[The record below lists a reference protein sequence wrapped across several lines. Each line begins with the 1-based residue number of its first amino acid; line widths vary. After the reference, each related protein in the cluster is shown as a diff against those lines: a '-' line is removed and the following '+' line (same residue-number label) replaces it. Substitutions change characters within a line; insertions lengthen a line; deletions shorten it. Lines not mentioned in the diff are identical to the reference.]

1 MDEGKSGLGPPARE
15 PELTWRAVLA
25 GCLLGA
31 VLAAANVY
39 TGLKTGFI
47 DGGSI
52 TASVLAFAWFRAA
65 KRRYGA
71 LENNLTQTISGSAAV
86 MSMVVGVAGP
96 IPALALSGHVAA
108 GSAIVLWGVA
118 LGALGVLVALLL
130 RAQLVVAEALPFPTG
145 TATAE
150 VIVAMVT
157 AGGSA
162 LRRARTLLIAAVV
175 AGLIGWLRDGPLG
188 LLPQAL
194 LLPISV
200 AGVSAQTLSLGVS
213 ISPLLLSTGLLI
225 GLRAAASMLVGSLL
239 GWALIAPLLLARGIV
254 LEAEHAK
261 LLDWLM
267 WPGAALMLSSSL
279 TSLGLEWSSLVRG
292 LSDLSSLARGGAAPL
307 DRAPATRAS
316 PASATGVE
324 TAPGERAARGIARPL
339 FALTLLS
346 VLVVVLVARSAF
358 GLSPL
363 TTLLALALALVLS
376 SVCARSAGE
385 TDVAPV
391 GAMGGVTQLV
401 FGGSGNVASIASGAV
416 VSAAASQTAQT
427 LWAFKS
433 GLRLGASLKAQ
444 LLGQLLGVGVGAL
457 VVVPTYEVVAS
468 VYGIGT
474 EKMPAP
480 GVLSWKA
487 TADAVQGGLAALPT
501 HAATAALIACAV
513 GVVLTLLARTKLE
526 RWLPSPIA
534 MGIGFLTP
542 ASLSAAVFVGGLALV
557 WLQARRP
564 AWCEEHVSSLAGGAI
579 AGESLF
585 AVALAALIATG
596 VLGG

>member
-1 MDEGKSGLGPPARE
+1 MDEGKSGLGPPGRE

-108 GSAIVLWGVA
+108 GSAIVVWGVA

-130 RAQLVVAEALPFPTG
+130 RAQLVVTEALPFPTG

-188 LLPQAL
+188 LLPQEL
-194 LLPISV
+194 LLPISI
-200 AGVSAQTLSLGVS
+200 AGVSAQALSLGVS
-213 ISPLLLSTGLLI
+213 VSPLLLSTGLLI
-225 GLRAAASMLVGSLL
+225 GLRAAGSMLVGSLL
-239 GWALIAPLLLARGIV
+239 GWALIAPLLLQRGIV
-254 LEAEHAK
+254 LEAGHAK

-279 TSLGLEWSSLVRG
+279 TSLGMEWSSLVRG
-292 LSDLSSLARGGAAPL
+292 LSDLSSLVRGGAARL
-307 DRAPATRAS
+307 DPTPATRAA
-316 PASATGVE
+316 PASATGPARVD
-324 TAPGERAARGIARPL
+324 RAASGIAKPL

-401 FGGSGNVASIASGAV
+401 FGGSGNVASIASGAI

-457 VVVPTYEVVAS
+457 VVVPTYEVVAR

-487 TADAVQGGLAALPT
+487 TADAVQGGLVALPA

-513 GVVLTLLARTKLE
+513 GVVLTLLARTRLE

-542 ASLSAAVFVGGLALV
+542 ASLSAAVFVGALALV
-557 WLQARRP
+557 WLQARRA

-596 VLGG
+596 VLDG